1 MSARKPPATHNQ
13 RHTGVSAIRRAISVA
28 SNEVRHYNS
37 LDLDMSRRRGSS
49 LGLLVAIAIG
59 LLVHVTAGQVVNR
72 SSKVALYAGVGEE
85 LITFSVDVGRATL
98 TRQSSTL
105 LPGFVQEAWASPA
118 TPFLYV
124 AWSNGGASYNGSSVA
139 PVGDRHGVTAF
150 RLDGSGALHAQ
161 SAPGALR

>member
-1 MSARKPPATHNQ
+1 
-13 RHTGVSAIRRAISVA
+13 
-28 SNEVRHYNS
+28 
-37 LDLDMSRRRGSS
+37 L
-49 LGLLVAIAIG
+49 
-59 LLVHVTAGQVVNR
+59 
-72 SSKVALYAGVGEE
+72 GVGG
-85 LITFSVDVGRATL
+85 VAARGP
-98 TRQSSTL
+98 RQSSTL

-161 SAPGALR
+161 SAPGALRSRPIYITGDVPGRHLLVAYNDPSGISIHAINRDGAVGSEVAQSSALDVGV